1 MMLFE
6 KTSEFMNEN
15 FLKKLNIY
23 KTQNLS
29 IKNDK

>member
-6 KTSEFMNEN
+6 KTSEFMNKN
-15 FLKKLNIY
+15 FLKKLYIL
-23 KTQNLS
+23 KTQNSS